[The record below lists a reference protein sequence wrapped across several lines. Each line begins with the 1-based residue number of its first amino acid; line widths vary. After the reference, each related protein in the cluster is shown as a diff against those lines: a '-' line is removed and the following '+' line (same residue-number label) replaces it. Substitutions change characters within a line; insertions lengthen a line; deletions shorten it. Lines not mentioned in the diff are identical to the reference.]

1 MSTQGNCKYK
11 VDSLENNNIS
21 ALILAVIALLEAAS
35 YNHRP
40 WEAKSLKLLNVFD
53 SISILQHF
61 QTSERFVKSCAG
73 YCVATYVLGVGDRHN
88 DNIMVTNKGES
99 LKHSTLTNDE

>member
-1 MSTQGNCKYK
+1 M
-11 VDSLENNNIS
+11 DSLDNNNIS
-21 ALILAVIALLEAAS
+21 AFILAVGSGLLLSQALRSEVIEAVK
-35 YNHRP
+35 NG
-40 WEAKSLKLLNVFD
+40 FD

-88 DNIMVTNKGES
+88 DNIMVTDKGES